1 VLELLG
7 LSAYQRRSVGVT
19 EMALALAT
27 EVTYAKAAR
36 LLAELA
42 GIDLSARSVR
52 RDTLSLAPT
61 RIGPETLEVPVLLL
75 DGTGVRAGDPETGKN
90 GVELHLAVGL
100 VAGRRDGGRTSRGGT
115 PARSHLRGAMAGD
128 GQAPRR
134 DPPRAGDR
142 RRGGSDH

>member
-27 EVTYAKAAR
+27 EVAYAKAAR
-36 LLAELA
+36 LRSELA

-61 RIGPETLEVPVLLL
+61 QIGPETLEVPVLLL

-90 GVELHLAVGL
+90 GVDLHRAVGL
-100 VAGRRDGGRTSRGGT
+100 VAGRRERRPDQSWRHACSEPPSGSHGRRWPSSSPG
-115 PARSHLRGAMAGD
+115 S
-128 GQAPRR
+128 AP
-134 DPPRAGDR
+134 GW
-142 RRGGSDH
+142 